1 LNILTS
7 FSVKISI
14 QKTLKL

>member
-1 LNILTS
+1 MHL

-14 QKTLKL
+14 QWSTN